1 MSGLNS
7 LLMTGIDDEFPLIK
21 FFPLNLN
28 DKNIL
33 TELLIISNSYKKCG
47 KGSLQSK
54 NKIFY
59 YRTYIP
65 SLPQTNENNSSISQS
80 FSDFYIYSYDCSK
93 KKFFLI
99 YYCDLN
105 YNSKNIDNLTNK
117 IFEILDQGAFEGH
130 ELKRE
135 SCNQIN
141 EIFEQSQKLV
151 PKPKLSKN
159 NQLDDINNINDS
171 PDSINNVSFE
181 ENRNRISNLMKKRLD
196 TRIIFP
202 KNKVKS
208 SNSNISVDIDDL
220 TSIKDS
226 DTDLS
231 MMFKNNLDNDYYSPQ
246 NNERKKIR
254 YVNIGFYSILIV
266 IIIIIINCF

>member
-1 MSGLNS
+1 MRCNNN
-7 LLMTGIDDEFPLIK
+7 TVYIE
-21 FFPLNLN
+21 
-28 DKNIL
+28 NI
-33 TELLIISNSYKKCG
+33 ICCKV
-47 KGSLQSK
+47 
-54 NKIFY
+54 
-59 YRTYIP
+59 
-65 SLPQTNENNSSISQS
+65 SQS

-141 EIFEQSQKLV
+141 EIFEHYQKLV
-151 PKPKLSKN
+151 PKQKLSKN